1 MLFPAHYFSPEE
13 SVAKHTHKIEA
24 VHRNMWQPCSD
35 EEDVS
40 EISDLTSTDFEDN
53 EYEQQ
58 ASLN

>member
-1 MLFPAHYFSPEE
+1 MLFPADYFSPEE
-13 SVAKHTHKIEA
+13 SIAKHTHTRIEV

-35 EEDVS
+35 EDVS
-40 EISDLTSTDFEDN
+40 EISDMTSTDFEDN